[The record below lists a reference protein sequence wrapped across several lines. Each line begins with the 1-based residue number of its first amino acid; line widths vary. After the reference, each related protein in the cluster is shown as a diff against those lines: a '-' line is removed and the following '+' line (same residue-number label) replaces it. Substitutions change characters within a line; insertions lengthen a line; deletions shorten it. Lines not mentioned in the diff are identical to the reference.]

1 MIEPLQTSLLVASLL
16 LAVVAGV
23 YVALDRGPDNAVV
36 ALAGLLELGV
46 IAQAVIGIAQV
57 AGDDDVASPVTF
69 VGYLLAAVLVLPLGV
84 LWSLAERSRGAT
96 AVLIVAAV
104 TVAFLVLRVVQ
115 LHG

>member
-1 MIEPLQTSLLVASLL
+1 MREPEREMQRVPQSS
-16 LAVVAGV
+16 G
-23 YVALDRGPDNAVV
+23 VALGATAR
-36 ALAGLLELGV
+36 
-46 IAQAVIGIAQV
+46 
-57 AGDDDVASPVTF
+57 SP
-69 VGYLLAAVLVLPLGV
+69 GMRRVLPLGV